1 MQVNKGKKDNPV
13 HTVFSSQSDCRC
25 PLWYSYFFSIHTKT
39 TEENH
44 KKKTT
49 TDMFVTP
56 VWTCSFVCFSV
67 RIFVAYIG
75 YLESGQ
81 IENFLENYFY
91 EKAAVV
97 HESIMKVECQKYSL
111 RFCSTGKRH
120 EAETSKTFN
129 LWLNIYQ
136 LLNCNE
142 DMWTVIQCRSFN
154 RKLTKN

>member
-1 MQVNKGKKDNPV
+1 M
-13 HTVFSSQSDCRC
+13 
-25 PLWYSYFFSIHTKT
+25 
-39 TEENH
+39 
-44 KKKTT
+44 
-49 TDMFVTP
+49 
-56 VWTCSFVCFSV
+56 
-67 RIFVAYIG
+67 AYIG
-75 YLESGQ
+75 YLESWQ

-142 DMWTVIQCRSFN
+142 DMWTGIQCRSFN